1 MNLKRVAILAL
12 VGFYVGFTGSVTL
25 KHYTQSNKSIR
36 AAASF
41 QSIIDCS
48 NHCAQTLLACSTIEY
63 ATGTEPVGYTCQ
75 SQAALEI
82 EVGNIQF

>member
-25 KHYTQSNKSIR
+25 KHYTRPNKSIR

-41 QSIIDCS
+41 QSILDCS
-48 NHCAQTLLACSTIEY
+48 HHCYKIGLACSTIEY
-63 ATGTEPVGYTCQ
+63 ASGTEPVDYTCQ
-75 SQAALEI
+75 SQEALET
-82 EVGNIQF
+82 ELNNVNF